1 MQPIFSTF
9 HKLRQFSSSEKYS
22 SMKCVY
28 TLAEA
33 LAKDPSR
40 VAKIQ
45 SLTLDSS
52 RPHMGLKGSE
62 GLFAS
67 EAWWKSIEAK
77 CLQTQILTGIID
89 QTYFAGQDSRRGDQ
103 VNSVTL
109 RLADGST
116 VDESIYMN
124 DKQDIKLFV
133 PGAMVTM
140 VYALDELKAQPAAD
154 GGVNVARIVLEV
166 AISVR
171 KDKE

>member
-1 MQPIFSTF
+1 M
-9 HKLRQFSSSEKYS
+9 
-22 SMKCVY
+22 Y

-45 SLTLDSS
+45 ALTLDSS

-67 EAWWKSIEAK
+67 AAWWKSIEAK
-77 CLQTQILTGIID
+77 RLPMQTLTGIIER
-89 QTYFAGQDSRRGDQ
+89 TYFAGQDSRRGDQ

-109 RLADGST
+109 RQADGSA

-140 VYALDELKAQPAAD
+140 VYVLEELKAQPAAD

-171 KDKE
+171 QDKE